1 MNYETKTTVITKV
14 KHELHVNFDDVAS
27 TFGGTIDPDDL
38 KVSDQKLRIKLEIMK
53 EARIAEDS
61 VGEEA

>member
-1 MNYETKTTVITKV
+1 MVEV
-14 KHELHVNFDDVAS
+14 ELTAS
-27 TFGGTIDPDDL
+27 EFQNILNWFYLAFAKFDPDDL

-61 VGEEA
+61 IGEED

>member
-1 MNYETKTTVITKV
+1 MV
-14 KHELHVNFDDVAS
+14 DVDLTANEYQS
-27 TFGGTIDPDDL
+27 ILNWFYLAFAKFDPDDL

>member
-1 MNYETKTTVITKV
+1 MVDV
-14 KHELHVNFDDVAS
+14 ELTAQEYQ
-27 TFGGTIDPDDL
+27 TILNWFYLAYAKFDPDDL

-61 VGEEA
+61 IDQEA